1 MKKETDR
8 ERVREKDNTE
18 RVRIR
23 ANTEEKYKKNGI
35 EQGGSGK
42 RRKERVKEQR
52 FD

>member
-1 MKKETDR
+1 
-8 ERVREKDNTE
+8 VREKDDRE
-18 RVRIR
+18 SEKIR
-23 ANTEEKYKKNGI
+23 ANIKKKHKKNGK